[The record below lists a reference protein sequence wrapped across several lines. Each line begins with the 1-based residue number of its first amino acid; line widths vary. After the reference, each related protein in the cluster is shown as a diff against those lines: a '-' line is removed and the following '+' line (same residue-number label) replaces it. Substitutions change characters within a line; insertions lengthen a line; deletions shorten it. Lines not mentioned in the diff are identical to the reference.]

1 MIFSLLAL
9 LGVTVASAPLL
20 SRLLGRNAGWVLA
33 LPLIIATVMAV
44 SVYDGMHTESVPW
57 IPSLGVDFNIRL
69 DGLSFV
75 FLLLVLVIGAGVL
88 MYSTRYLHH
97 KDSAFYFFITGFAAA
112 MALLVTTDNVFVF
125 YVAWEMTTLCS
136 FFLIGNS
143 GVKGHQPAI
152 RTLLVTVLGGLLLLA
167 ATIIM
172 AVSTGTLQLSE
183 IIASDYWAD
192 NPGVLTAVA
201 MLIAGAAFTKSAQ
214 FPFQAWL
221 PDSMVAIAPVS
232 AYLHA
237 AAMVKA
243 GIYLILRYSPLLGE
257 VAIWNVLLIVSG
269 LFTAAFGAMTA
280 VTRDDLKELLAYSTM
295 SQLGLLVATV
305 GIGTDAALTA
315 AIVHTIA
322 HACFKAALFM
332 SVGIV
337 EHESGTRSYSEL
349 RVIRTN
355 MPVTKTLVVI
365 AATSMAGIPLLF
377 GFVSKEG
384 LIEAALAAPFGD
396 HINVIITAGVV
407 LTSMFTFVYSFKYII
422 GVFGARKNAEVE
434 KHVAEAAPSFWII
447 PALLAALTLALGLYP
462 GAVDGLVDDAALA
475 ATGADQHVHLAIWHG
490 FNMALGMSALIIVV
504 GTVLVLNRDQL
515 FRAMSVF
522 GAPVTGLY
530 VVEFLRQGIIDTGNK
545 YFTAATGT
553 TSMRR
558 HLVLPLLGVVAL
570 TVIGI
575 FTLNDLPEV
584 IGERAW
590 AIDWIFVLL
599 VAMGCI
605 ATVMAKSRLTVV
617 VVVSIA
623 GFGMCLWF
631 YILGA
636 ADVANTQLTVE
647 ILTVCV
653 LVLILHRLPD
663 HFTPD
668 TRRSHFWSIV
678 LSVAVGVSTM
688 LAVLALTG
696 RREIS
701 DVSEYFLRETEELT
715 GGSNIVNVILVEF
728 RAFDT
733 LGELTVLGVAGI
745 AIAVLLSNNRLLA
758 VHDTHMDKA
767 SPLIDSRANSVF
779 LRSTSKLVGPI
790 IVALSILLFFRGHNE
805 AGGGFVAALIAS
817 AGFALVY
824 LAAPTNAE
832 AKIRLPYMA
841 LIGGGITIAV
851 TTGLLG
857 FIEGSFLKPL
867 DTHIFDLHL
876 STALLF
882 DLGVYLAV
890 IGMILAA
897 FNLLGMPRLNS
908 DEADAREPGADAD
921 LADRS
926 LEAEAQAERN

>member
-349 RVIRTN
+349 RDIRTN

-407 LTSMFTFVYSFKYII
+407 LTSMFTFVYSSKYII

-522 GAPVTGLY
+522 GAPVSGLY

-558 HLVLPLLGVVAL
+558 HLVLPLLGVIAL

-926 LEAEAQAERN
+926 LEAEPQAERN